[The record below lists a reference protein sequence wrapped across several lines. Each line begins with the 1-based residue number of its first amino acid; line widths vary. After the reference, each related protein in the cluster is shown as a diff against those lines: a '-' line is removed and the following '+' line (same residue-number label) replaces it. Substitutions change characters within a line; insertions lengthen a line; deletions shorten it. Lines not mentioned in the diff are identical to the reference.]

1 MDAKVRERI
10 NRWGQE
16 LFHRGGRERE
26 KKRNKL
32 WRPHAWFHA
41 VGNIRMRTP
50 VSRGIR
56 AFSLFG
62 SKIRRGRGGEPMRT
76 RRERETGRGK
86 RIWLSAKRA
95 KIANGTTRGTMLN
108 SLGNNGW
115 RGDPRLSAPR
125 FFARDANVG
134 REFRPSLS
142 LSLPTHSFLLF
153 LSSVELAVIGDTRRR
168 STTNFRPRIMEMTVF
183 LFR

>member
-1 MDAKVRERI
+1 MDETLDGWTRKC
-10 NRWGQE
+10 
-16 LFHRGGRERE
+16 ERE
-26 KKRNKL
+26 LIVGARNYFIEVAERGERKKKRNKL

-62 SKIRRGRGGEPMRT
+62 SKIRRGRGGGPMRT

-115 RGDPRLSAPR
+115 RGDPRLSARR

-142 LSLPTHSFLLF
+142 LSLSPPI
-153 LSSVELAVIGDTRRR
+153 LSS
-168 STTNFRPRIMEMTVF
+168 SFF
-183 LFR
+183 LPLNWP